1 MNQRVRI
8 KGMNS
13 PIITYR
19 TIAKDAN
26 VSVSTIK
33 KIMAGYRRASVKMA
47 TRLEEVTGIP
57 AEAWVLPEKFDL
69 RKRYQ
74 ELKERMERS

>member
-1 MNQRVRI
+1 
-8 KGMNS
+8 
-13 PIITYR
+13 
-19 TIAKDAN
+19 
-26 VSVSTIK
+26 
-33 KIMAGYRRASVKMA
+33 MAGYRRASVKMA